1 MLITFACPWR
11 IRTHAAT
18 GSSKR
23 PPQCFSQV
31 KLRNVVGCAGRV
43 QEGSYEKDGEKTYTP
58 SALAISLPAS
68 TSTVSGWFFSINRLL
83 RSMQCI
89 GRTDSKLVPHPLL

>member
-1 MLITFACPWR
+1 MVLAVGLFSIMDAMVKWVGPSYPTFEIVFFRACLWR

-31 KLRNVVGCAGRV
+31 KLLGAAGCVTTLPVVSAGV
-43 QEGSYEKDGEKTYTP
+43 SPSNDGMC
-58 SALAISLPAS
+58 S
-68 TSTVSGWFFSINRLL
+68 
-83 RSMQCI
+83 
-89 GRTDSKLVPHPLL
+89 